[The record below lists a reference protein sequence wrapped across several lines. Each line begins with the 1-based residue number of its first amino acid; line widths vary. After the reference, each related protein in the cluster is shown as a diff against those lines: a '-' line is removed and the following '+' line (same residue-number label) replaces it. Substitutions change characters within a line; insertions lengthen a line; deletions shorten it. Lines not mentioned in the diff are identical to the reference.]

1 MAEVDD
7 TTHCQVCFE
16 AYEETGKHVPRILP
30 CFHSVC
36 EDCIKKLMKENNLDC
51 PECRAKHP
59 AANGFLSFP
68 QNKYIISNVKRN
80 AQFPTC
86 DIHNRVMTLFCN
98 ETNCRVPICSRCLIN
113 DHKNHGMKDFK
124 EEYKET
130 HDVLSL
136 DLNSLKSNLQ
146 CKREEFMIKRYLER
160 RLKTV

>member
-1 MAEVDD
+1 
-7 TTHCQVCFE
+7 
-16 AYEETGKHVPRILP
+16 
-30 CFHSVC
+30 
-36 EDCIKKLMKENNLDC
+36 MKENNLDC

-68 QNKYIISNVKRN
+68 QNKYIICNVKRN

-86 DIHNRVMTLFCN
+86 EIHNRVMTLFCN
-98 ETNCRVPICSRCLIN
+98 ETNYRVPICSLCLIN
-113 DHKNHGMKDFK
+113 DHENHGMKDFK

-146 CKREEFMIKRYLER
+146 CKREEFMIKKEILRKETENCVKDIEKQKAKYVKKFDDMIKGVKAQMTKMETDR
-160 RLKTV
+160 